1 MLVSLGLAVTAVAA
15 GASYLVLLKGS
26 IPALIAWV
34 VLGAIIGLILGGTS
48 GRPYAVLHGLLG
60 GIAGATL
67 AAVFFLKVRPEGASI
82 TFTRAVVTGIGAAL
96 IALVVRFFPRATPA
110 D

>member
-1 MLVSLGLAVTAVAA
+1 MLVTIALAVIAVAG
-15 GASYLVLLKGS
+15 GASYVVLLKGS
-26 IPALIAWV
+26 IPALVAWLI
-34 VLGAIIGLILGGTS
+34 LGAIVGLILGGTS

-60 GIAGATL
+60 GIAGATV
-67 AAVFFLKVRPEGASI
+67 AALFFLKIRPEGASI

-96 IALVVRFFPRATPA
+96 IALVVRFFPRATRA